1 MPILRVNQKIP
12 FTLNL
17 QVVKAFSFEHDI
29 FYIVVL
35 LKKDTPLS
43 HAREITWGTLSTDG
57 THIKVPE
64 GAFQKAARLITQID
78 FKDFN

>member
-1 MPILRVNQKIP
+1 MSILTVGQKIP

-17 QVVKAFSFEHDI
+17 QVVKTFVFEADVY
-29 FYIVVL
+29 YIVVV

-43 HAREITWGTLSTDG
+43 HMTEIAWGCLSTDG
-57 THIKVPE
+57 THEKVPE
-64 GAFQKAARLITQID
+64 GAFQKAARLISQID